1 MKFARDC
8 WLIGF
13 IIFCLNLPLFSAGE
27 EIWYTDKGLNAGTNA
42 FMDFLNL
49 FPNIPQKN
57 QVTEIA
63 VRVEFDDIVNKS
75 VAREILIKNIGSDT
89 YRPYPIEIPG
99 KVPDDVLKALVF
111 SVNPESEEN
120 PGIMQTYPKFR
131 RRQAAYLS
139 VKPPTDIA
147 GEKFVWKSGNNESD
161 FKDVVEKINARLGGG
176 LSSDEINNVKE
187 IVMTTNG
194 VGEDRNLVNLSFV
207 FDKDIEKE
215 TKVFPGMDVFSVLKD
230 SYIAI
235 SITNQLWHD
244 GFHGINQDPPNPW
257 PTKWRSYYYFKR
269 VGALCSTDKIILKD
283 DRNQKVKEYS
293 GKALEALELQTGV
306 NFNYI
311 AQKVMNQAGNDFV
324 RVNLIKEYDVAPY
337 PYNDQAKIK
346 EYKNDSFPLV
356 SFRNCGV
363 KKYKANNDSSA
374 VDSSY
379 AIYEY
384 SPIIE
389 KVNFWDKYFV
399 LSTGSWK
406 PADQSTV
413 ENAFIEKT
421 DLLTIGYDKMSVDF
435 GLKNHLLSFG
445 TQVGYEEFNYPFV
458 WSGGQSYFMKWK
470 FAKGMSDITKIIDE
484 IAFSFRNYNALT
496 NELINEA
503 EQALDNKY
511 FRRNDLVNRRISIN
525 NMQFKLSKTIIPEVS
540 WGIKIPKV
548 KEIVLAVPFQLPIS
562 YKDVRNIGGD
572 NNITGAADYNNQ
584 YTYIKSLTGINL
596 DFKFNDDLALPLL
609 DDYYLRKIGISYYQL
624 DEQTNN
630 TIRDG
635 KFYSGHFDKF
645 GNIQFNGD
653 TPENNSYWFVE
664 TQFGY
669 PDKKT
674 GVDKFSLM
682 MRTGFGEKWSHFIS
696 AETKIAGSLWLDI
709 KIAFYKTNSFAYK
722 KVFMMGPVFRI
733 NY

>member
-1 MKFARDC
+1 MKLNKAY
-8 WLIGF
+8 WLIGVF
-13 IIFCLNLPLFSAGE
+13 IFYLNCPLFSAGE

-42 FMDFLNL
+42 FMEFLNL
-49 FPNIPQKN
+49 FPNIPEKN

-63 VRVEFDDIVNKS
+63 VKVEFDENTNQT
-75 VAREILIKNIGSDT
+75 VATQILIKNIGSDT
-89 YRPYPIEIPG
+89 YRPYPVDIPG
-99 KVPDDVLKALVF
+99 QVPDAVLKSLIF
-111 SVNPESEEN
+111 SVDPENEED
-120 PGIMQTYPKFR
+120 PGLLDTYPKFR
-131 RRQAAYLS
+131 RKQAAYLS

-147 GEKFVWKSGNNESD
+147 GEKFIWKRGSNESD

-176 LSSDEINNVKE
+176 LSSDELNNVEE

-207 FDKDIEKE
+207 FDKNVEKE

-257 PTKWRSYYYFKR
+257 PAKWSTHYYFKR
-269 VGALCSTDKIILKD
+269 VGQLCSTDKIVLRN
-283 DRNQKVKEYS
+283 DRDQEVKSYTDKE
-293 GKALEALELQTGV
+293 LEVLELQSGV

-311 AQKVMNQAGNDFV
+311 AQRVMNQAGSDFV
-324 RVNLIKEYDVAPY
+324 RVKLVKNYDVAPY

-346 EYKNDSFPLV
+346 EYKIDSFPLV
-356 SFRNCGV
+356 SFRNCNV
-363 KKYKANNDSSA
+363 IKYKANNDSST

-399 LSTGSWK
+399 LSAGTWK

-413 ENAFIEKT
+413 ENAFIEKS
-421 DLLTIGYDKMSVDF
+421 DLLTLGYDKVSIDF
-435 GLKNHLLSFG
+435 GLKNHLIS
-445 TQVGYEEFNYPFV
+445 VGSQAGQEEFNYPFV
-458 WSGGQSYFMKWK
+458 WSGSQAYFMKWK
-470 FAKGMSDITKIIDE
+470 FATGMSDITKIIDE
-484 IAFSFRNYNALT
+484 IEFSYRNYNALS

-511 FRRNDLVNRRISIN
+511 FKRNDFVNRRISIN
-525 NMQFKLSKTIIPEVS
+525 NMQFRLSKTIIPEIS
-540 WGIKIPKV
+540 WGLKIPRV

-562 YKDVRNIGGD
+562 YRDVRNIGGD
-572 NNITGAADYNNQ
+572 NNITGAADYNNN
-584 YTYIKSLTGINL
+584 YTYIKSLTGLELN
-596 DFKFNDDLALPLL
+596 FKFNDNLALPLL
-609 DDYYLRKIGISYYQL
+609 NDYYLRNVGISYYHL
-624 DEQTNN
+624 KEQTNN

-635 KFYSGHFDKF
+635 KFYSGQFDNY
-645 GNIQFNGD
+645 GNIEFNGD
-653 TPENNSYWFVE
+653 IPEKNSYWFIE
-664 TQFGY
+664 TRIGY

-674 GVDKFSLM
+674 GVDQFSLM
-682 MRTGFGEKWSHFIS
+682 LRTGLGEKWSQYIS
-696 AETKIAGSLWLDI
+696 AQTKIAGSLWLDI
-709 KIAFYKTNSFAYK
+709 KIVFYQTNSFAYE
-722 KVFMMGPVFRI
+722 KVYMMGPVFRI